1 MEFDIDTEVRRY
13 LGAEITDNP
22 DLDDDIRDE
31 IIGACKGLLIRLR
44 DATEKSRDR
53 EWQRTFLAD
62 GMTEE
67 QEVFQ
72 IKANASIPAGPEWLR
87 GVIDDLVQEARDDTR
102 DATEQADI
110 EAVCKDCK
118 NKVSLSADMTLH
130 PASADLVIMDRRD
143 RDYRSWGP
151 PIVRGRR
158 RCRATHIHERRRA
171 REEEG

>member
-1 MEFDIDTEVRRY
+1 MGFDIDTEVRRY

-31 IIGACKGLLIRLR
+31 IIGTCKGLLIRLR

-72 IKANASIPAGPEWLR
+72 IKANANIPAGPEWLR
-87 GVIDDLVQEARDDTR
+87 GEIDDLVQEACDDTR

-110 EAVCKDCK
+110 AAVCRDCRNGNAAERVPGADSWGDDMSWLFWGHYI
-118 NKVSLSADMTLH
+118 NKTNGRSC
-130 PASADLVIMDRRD
+130 PASN
-143 RDYRSWGP
+143 
-151 PIVRGRR
+151 
-158 RCRATHIHERRRA
+158 IHERRRA

>member
-1 MEFDIDTEVRRY
+1 MGFDIDTEVRRY

-72 IKANASIPAGPEWLR
+72 IKADASIPAGPEWLR

-110 EAVCKDCK
+110 EAVCVSCYTGGSPTRIDELTGWWHKGDFQPHKCK
-118 NKVSLSADMTLH
+118 
-130 PASADLVIMDRRD
+130 ASDILE
-143 RDYRSWGP
+143 
-151 PIVRGRR
+151 RGY
-158 RCRATHIHERRRA
+158 ERRRA
-171 REEEG
+171 REGEG